1 MLVNSFLVRNPS
13 FRFRVHGIA
22 SLEHIDMEGA
32 LLIPPVAQM
41 CVREKD
47 YMELLSSMRNVA
59 DIIVSIG
66 CFPFDNTNRYKHCS
80 ILVHNDIQKVTKV
93 KRHLY

>member
-1 MLVNSFLVRNPS
+1 MLNTCLLKSKREELSRH
-13 FRFRVHGIA
+13 RC
-22 SLEHIDMEGA
+22 LEHIDMERA